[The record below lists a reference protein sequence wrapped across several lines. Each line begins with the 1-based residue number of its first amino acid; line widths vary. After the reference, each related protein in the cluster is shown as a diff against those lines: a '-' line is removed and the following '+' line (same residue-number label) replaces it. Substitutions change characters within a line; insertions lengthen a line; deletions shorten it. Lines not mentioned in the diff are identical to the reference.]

1 MNGHVGVAPSEW
13 VIRWAHLLVP
23 DCTVLDLACGRG
35 RHALFL
41 AARGHRVL
49 GVDRDPQSLAAIT
62 PSDRIETL
70 QTDLETED
78 WPLRGRRFGAIVVT
92 NYLHRPLFPALLDAL
107 DDGGVLLYETF
118 AKGNERFGRPSNP
131 AYLLAPGELL
141 DVVHGRLH
149 VVAYEDRFIAQP
161 KPAQVQRICARVQ

>member
-23 DCTVLDLACGRG
+23 DCAVLDLACGRG

-41 AARGHRVL
+41 AALGHRVL

-70 QTDLETED
+70 QSDLETED
-78 WPLRGRRFGAIVVT
+78 WPLRDRRFGAIVVT

-107 DDGGVLLYETF
+107 DDEGVLIYETF
-118 AKGNERFGRPSNP
+118 AKGNERFGKPSNP

-141 DVVHGRLH
+141 DIVRGRLH
-149 VVAYEDRFIAQP
+149 VIAYEDRVLAQP
-161 KPAQVQRICARVQ
+161 KPAQMQRICARVP